1 MKLRATHLLI
11 LSALLC
17 CGLCA
22 PLTSSA
28 QDSPASEPPGDQAQ
42 SAAQNQNPPE
52 PAPDKAEQNAPAPQA
67 EPAPNSVTPPTTSS
81 SPAEQTVSP
90 PSVAPGGTAVAPK
103 QQSSASSKPRVVHRT
118 KRKPAAKKPKT
129 TAPDTADP
137 SPKKIVVKNGGEKDQ
152 SPQIAPAVTPDQA
165 SQQRDITSQLL
176 IATDANLNR
185 VTGRQLSQA
194 DRDTVDQIHTYMR
207 QAKAAS
213 ASGDTSRAQTLAQ
226 KARLLSEELA
236 RR

>member
-118 KRKPAAKKPKT
+118 KRKPAAKEPKT

-137 SPKKIVVKNGGEKDQ
+137 